1 MKSIKIIIS
10 GLVQGVGYRYF
21 CYKKALE
28 YGIRGYAKNLYN
40 GNVEVVAQGEKGL
53 INDFIKDLNTGP
65 YYAAV
70 KSINTEEIESE
81 KEYQEFSI
89 Y

>member
-1 MKSIKIIIS
+1 MKSVKVIVS

-28 YGIRGYAKNLYN
+28 YKIKGYAKNLHN
-40 GNVEVVAQGEKGL
+40 GNVEILAQGEDGL
-53 INDFIKDLNTGP
+53 IRGFIKDLNTGP
-65 YYAAV
+65 NYATV
-70 KSINTEEIESE
+70 KSLNVEELEVG